1 MSQPVTPLPP
11 ELDPFAEE
19 TGSEFDVKEYLFR
32 ILRHWRLISV
42 VTALCLAAAGIKFF
56 ITPKAYQAKAILQI
70 ERRSLTPLVG
80 SQNPWLE
87 NFWNMEFYPTQ
98 ERLLQSRGLAE
109 QVVRN
114 LHLLTDP
121 SFGGSPRA
129 ASAEASAAADEAAV
143 SRLAQRIRR
152 GLSVRRI
159 RETQLVEITYRSD
172 SGDKAAKLANGF
184 AQAFID
190 MGIESRFATADQASG
205 ILTTEIET
213 LQQEI
218 SQKEALL
225 QDLGRRHEIVDLDPE
240 SNVTLQRLRAL
251 NQDLS
256 EAQNQ
261 RIQKQARYRELL
273 AAPAEN
279 VADSYS
285 NGEIGQLRANA
296 VRLEQE
302 YNSQLA
308 VYKPDFPQMVDLKA
322 RVNTARKALADAVR
336 ENATKAREAART
348 EYQAAERQE
357 RTLAQEIEALKGQSI
372 DQKSSR
378 LEFLNLED
386 EVETRRQLLTQLRQR
401 QSETEA
407 TVRLRETRAS
417 NVRVIDTALVPG
429 GPYRPSLRRN
439 ISLGLLLGLGIGVG
453 LSMLREF
460 LDRTI
465 KSGEELESLLRLPT
479 LAVIP
484 DIFDNGRPYGYGS
497 YGYGYGYGYG
507 AQPSGQERRS
517 RRWLEKRK
525 KDEPAQI
532 ELLPHERPRLAVAEA
547 YRSLRTALLLS
558 SANEL
563 RVIAVTSAV
572 AGEGKTATASNLAV
586 VMAQL
591 GKSVLIV
598 DADLRKPRQHQ
609 LFRVSNRLG
618 LVNYLTGTADL
629 ATIIAPTHVPNLSL
643 CPSGPSPPN
652 PSELL
657 SSARM
662 KELLEVLLQHYD
674 FVVVDT
680 PPTLAVTDSTLVG
693 SITDG
698 VVLCCR
704 AGRLQRDE
712 AKDCRDR
719 LRFAEVK
726 TLGTV
731 LNGYRP
737 TGGSSSYGRKN
748 RYYQSYE
755 AEELSPPSQAYSAA

>member
-1 MSQPVTPLPP
+1 MSQSLPAFP
-11 ELDPFAEE
+11 PDLDPFAEE
-19 TGSEFDVKEYLFR
+19 AGADFDVKEYLFR
-32 ILRHWRLISV
+32 ILRHWRLITV
-42 VTALCLAAAGIKFF
+42 VTALCLAGAGVKFF

-70 ERRSLTPLVG
+70 ERRSLAPLVG

-87 NFWNMEFYPTQ
+87 NFWNIEFYPTQ

-109 QVVRN
+109 QVVSN

-121 SFGGSPRA
+121 DFGGSPRA
-129 ASAEASAAADEAAV
+129 ASEEASAAADEAAV
-143 SRLAQRIRR
+143 SRLAQGILG
-152 GLSVRRI
+152 GLGVRRV
-159 RETQLVEITYRSD
+159 RATQLVEITYRSD
-172 SGDKAAKLANGF
+172 TGTKAARLANGF

-190 MGIESRFATADQASG
+190 MGIENRFANADQASG
-205 ILTTEIET
+205 ILSTEIVT
-213 LQQEI
+213 LQREI
-218 SQKEALL
+218 SEKEELL
-225 QDLGRRHEIVDLDPE
+225 QDLGRRHEIVDLDPA

-256 EAQNQ
+256 ETQNE

-273 AAPAEN
+273 SAPAES

-285 NGEIGQLRANA
+285 NGEIGQLRASA
-296 VRLEQE
+296 LKLEQE
-302 YNSQLA
+302 YSSQLST
-308 VYKPDFPQMVDLKA
+308 YKPDYPDMVELRA
-322 RVNTARKALADAVR
+322 RADAAQKTLADTIR
-336 ENATKAREAART
+336 ENVTKAREAART
-348 EYQAAERQE
+348 EYQAAARQE
-357 RTLAQEIEALKGQSI
+357 RALAQEIETLKGQSI

-386 EVETRRQLLTQLRQR
+386 EVATRRELLTQLRQR

-407 TVRLRETRAS
+407 TVRLKDTRAS
-417 NVRVIDTALVPG
+417 NVRIIDSALVPG
-429 GPYRPSLRRN
+429 HPYRPSLRRDL
-439 ISLGLLLGLGIGVG
+439 SLGLLLGLGFGIG

-465 KSGEELESLLRLPT
+465 KNGEELEALLRLPT

-484 DIFDNGRPYGYGS
+484 DIFDQGRPYGYGV
-497 YGYGYGYGYG
+497 YGYG
-507 AQPSGQERRS
+507 AAQEGQEKRS

-525 KDEPAQI
+525 KDQPSQI
-532 ELLPHERPRLAVAEA
+532 ELIPHERPRLAVAEA
-547 YRSLRTALLLS
+547 YRGLRTALLLS

-563 RVIAVTSAV
+563 RVITVTSAV

-591 GKSVLIV
+591 GKSVLVV

-609 LFRVSNRLG
+609 LFKISNRLG
-618 LVNYLTGTADL
+618 LVNFLTGTADL
-629 ATIIAPTHVPNLSL
+629 TSIVAPTHVPNLSI

-662 KELLEVLLQHYD
+662 KDFLALALEHYD
-674 FVVVDT
+674 FAVVDS

-693 SITDG
+693 AITDG

-719 LRFAEVK
+719 LIFSGVK

-737 TGGSSSYGRKN
+737 AGGSSVYGRGN

-755 AEELSPPSQAYSAA
+755 AEEISPSSQADSAA